1 MMKFRILPSGNLL
14 ITADNRDREE
24 LAYDLRRGAR
34 DSAESIV
41 IENARHGP
49 GCGQYEF
56 VSGEELCAMTEAPCF
71 AAHMTIEDDGTRAF
85 YGKVWKFEEY
95 MLRDYLEELAW
106 RGRTVFTLGADF
118 GEEPYKVPP
127 LWTPAYTELSAYNYE
142 HCLD

>member
-1 MMKFRILPSGNLL
+1 MKFRILSSGNLL

-34 DSAESIV
+34 DSAASTV
-41 IENARHGP
+41 IENARHGA

-56 VSGEELCAMTEAPCF
+56 VSGDELCVMTEAPYF
-71 AAHMTIEDDGTRAF
+71 AADMTIDDDGIRAF

-106 RGRTVFTLGADF
+106 RGRTVFALGADF

-127 LWTPAYTELSAYNYE
+127 LWTPEYTELSAYNYE

>member
-1 MMKFRILPSGNLL
+1 MRVRILPSGNLL

-34 DSAESIV
+34 DTAESTV

-56 VSGEELCAMTEAPCF
+56 VSGDDLCALSDAPF
-71 AAHMTIEDDGTRAF
+71 IAADMTIEDDGTRAF

-95 MLRDYLEELAW
+95 MLRDYLEELDW

-127 LWTPAYTELSAYNYE
+127 LWTPEYAELSTYNYE